1 MNEKTAETKP
11 SAGTGTV
18 KRNGKSNKRNLF
30 LDNSLRERSVIFLW
44 VVRFIR
50 KDGKPDE
57 EYFYLTFSDAEYH
70 RRLFENDSSDL
81 YERIEVVE
89 L

>member
-1 MNEKTAETKP
+1 M
-11 SAGTGTV
+11 
-18 KRNGKSNKRNLF
+18 
-30 LDNSLRERSVIFLW
+30 W

-57 EYFYLTFSDAEYH
+57 EYFYLTFSDAEYQ

>member
-1 MNEKTAETKP
+1 M
-11 SAGTGTV
+11 
-18 KRNGKSNKRNLF
+18 
-30 LDNSLRERSVIFLW
+30 W

-50 KDGKPDE
+50 KGGKPDE
-57 EYFYLTFSDAEYH
+57 EYFYPTFSDAEYH